1 VIDRRKFLAAAA
13 LSSLPAIAVASP
25 ARGDGRTPR
34 PSSGVL
40 PAVLIDARFAQA
52 RAVGTRLADLGA
64 TVHAMPDGDIT
75 PVWLSHIRPAW
86 KAQPVTIVGL
96 TARPALFC
104 LEQFA
109 FACSLR
115 VVFHAEHLVHREGRT
130 EHRVLRGAQAAGI
143 SARDLALA
151 GWLWP
156 AHIAQAMAMHRHKT
170 GGERYGPSDAALSPT
185 LPPRSQLLTSWIIA
199 AA

>member
-1 VIDRRKFLAAAA
+1 MINRREFLEVAA

-25 ARGDGRTPR
+25 GLGQGPR
-34 PSSGVL
+34 PSPSSGTL

-52 RAVGTRLADLGA
+52 RAVGARLTDLGA
-64 TVHAMPDGDIT
+64 TVHALPDGDIT
-75 PVWLSHIRPAW
+75 QVWLSHIRAAW
-86 KAQPVTIVGL
+86 KAQPVTVVGL

-109 FACSLR
+109 LGCSLR
-115 VVFHAEHLVHREGRT
+115 VVFHAEHVVHRGART
-130 EHRVLRGAQAAGI
+130 AHRVLRGAQAAGI
-143 SARDLALA
+143 SAHDLTLA

-156 AHIAQAMAMHRHKT
+156 ARMAEAVAMYRHQT
-170 GGERYGPSDAALSPT
+170 GGERHGLSDAALSPT
-185 LPPRSQLLTSWIIA
+185 LPPGSQLLTSWIIA

>member
-1 VIDRRKFLAAAA
+1 LINRRKFLEAAA

-25 ARGDGRTPR
+25 GLGAGRGPT
-34 PSSGVL
+34 PSSGAL

-52 RAVGTRLADLGA
+52 RALGARLGDLGA
-64 TVHAMPDGDIT
+64 TVHTMPDGDIT
-75 PVWLSHIRPAW
+75 QVWLNHIRPAW
-86 KAQPVTIVGL
+86 KAQPLTVVGL

-109 FACSLR
+109 LACGLR
-115 VVFHAEHLVHREGRT
+115 VVFHAEHVVHREGRT
-130 EHRVLRGAQAAGI
+130 EHRVLRGAQATGVDAP
-143 SARDLALA
+143 DLALA

-156 AHIAQAMAMHRHKT
+156 AHLAQAVAMHRRET
-170 GGERYGPSDAALSPT
+170 GGERYGRSDAALSPT
-185 LPPRSQLLTSWIIA
+185 LPAGSRLLTSWIIA